1 MEQLLTDWGF
11 PDYVA
16 KFIGRQYYCVCDV
29 YTCIGL
35 QFFFGSNK
43 NLFDSNKKLIYTA
56 KTLYLFQI
64 KTLFDSNKLF
74 I

>member
-43 NLFDSNKKLIYTA
+43 NLFDSNKKLI
-56 KTLYLFQI
+56 
-64 KTLFDSNKLF
+64 
-74 I
+74 

>member
-29 YTCIGL
+29 CIHMHRSTVFL
-35 QFFFGSNK
+35 WFK
-43 NLFDSNKKLIYTA
+43 
-56 KTLYLFQI
+56 
-64 KTLFDSNKLF
+64 
-74 I
+74 

>member
-16 KFIGRQYYCVCDV
+16 KFIGRQYCVCDV

-43 NLFDSNKKLIYTA
+43 NLFDSNKKT
-56 KTLYLFQI
+56 YLKI
-64 KTLFDSNKLF
+64 
-74 I
+74 